1 MASELNKLTLAEA
14 SAMLRKREI
23 SALELTRDCLQRIA
37 AVEPKLN
44 AFITVCEK
52 EATEQARRADAR
64 LAAGG
69 DEAPALER
77 LAAEL
82 GLAGRVRFLG
92 PRPRDQVLELFRAA
106 DAALLSSSWENFP
119 HAVVEALAVGTP
131 VVATATGGVAEIVR
145 DGQNGLLVQPGDAGA
160 LAAAI
165 RRYFADEALRGR
177 LRAAAAQSVSEYAPE
192 RVYAQLEAVLEQAAA

>member
-1 MASELNKLTLAEA
+1 VSVLPNPTPSLPPLPEREELRRRLGLNGATLAFA
-14 SAMLRKREI
+14 GR
-23 SALELTRDCLQRIA
+23 LTRQKAL
-37 AVEPKLN
+37 AVAL
-44 AFITVCEK
+44 
-52 EATEQARRADAR
+52 RA
-64 LAAGG
+64 LAEVDGVSLWLAGDG